1 MVFCSFFYIC
11 VQVSVCVFKPLCVSD
26 CIVYVCVCVCRLAT
40 HTHTHTLL
48 RAWNTRQGMM
58 GGEEKRSSPVSRG
71 NAGNRRISDDD
82 DDSADASLLRSLSLG
97 NFSSPDSFVKT
108 HCITHVMKRFI
119 CLPDLHKKSQRPQS
133 LHTGFLS
140 THTHTGS

>member
-1 MVFCSFFYIC
+1 
-11 VQVSVCVFKPLCVSD
+11 
-26 CIVYVCVCVCRLAT
+26 
-40 HTHTHTLL
+40 
-48 RAWNTRQGMM
+48 MM

-108 HCITHVMKRFI
+108 
-119 CLPDLHKKSQRPQS
+119 LH
-133 LHTGFLS
+133 HTRNETVHLSAGF
-140 THTHTGS
+140 T

>member
-1 MVFCSFFYIC
+1 
-11 VQVSVCVFKPLCVSD
+11 
-26 CIVYVCVCVCRLAT
+26 
-40 HTHTHTLL
+40 
-48 RAWNTRQGMM
+48 MM

-119 CLPDLHKKSQRPQS
+119 CLPDLHKKSRRPQS

-140 THTHTGS
+140 THTPAADFTD